1 MVTTEDGRAIP
12 VQLTTA
18 EGHPISTGFPGADVS
33 VPTSHLQVGAD
44 LGAKGL
50 ACVGDGLIVV
60 RNASCCYLFSI
71 SSFRPFNGLTIF

>member
-33 VPTSHLQVGAD
+33 LPTTHLQVGPD
-44 LGAKGL
+44 LGGKSL

-60 RNASCCYLFSI
+60 KNKLLTFSH
-71 SSFRPFNGLTIF
+71 FFIFFYVVSLMDW